1 MVKIIKNG
9 RVIDPESR
17 FDGRADLWIENGKIQ
32 KIVKKDTKSE
42 SDEAS
47 DAPFIPADAEV
58 LDAEGLI
65 VAPGLVDV
73 HVHFRDPGLTY
84 KEDIETGAAAAKAGG
99 FTTVVCMANTKPV
112 ADTPEIVRYI
122 LEKGAKTGIHVETCA
137 AVSKGFQG
145 KELTD
150 MESLKEA
157 GAIGFTDDG
166 IPLMSEK
173 LVKEAME
180 TAKRLNVPLSFHEE
194 DPAFIFNNGINRG
207 PVSEQLGIGG
217 SPALAED
224 SMVARDCMIALHTGA
239 DVDIQHISSRNAVQ
253 MVGLAKKLG
262 AHVWAEVT
270 PHHFTLDETAVLE
283 YGTLAKMNPPLRS
296 AADREALIEAI
307 KDGTIDMIATDHAP
321 HSAEEKEKP
330 LTEAPSGIIGLETS
344 LPLAVTRL
352 VKAGHIDY
360 LTLFEKMC
368 LNPAKLYRMKEAGR
382 IREGGAADLQ
392 LLGIG
397 NNGHIA
403 FNEASD
409 HLIAAAHTEKLTE
422 STINANAR
430 FFEKKEDVPTMAIT
444 MGMGD
449 ILAAKKVVLAATG
462 LAKVPAIRGLIMDD
476 VITTQNPSTML
487 KMHEDA
493 VVVIDRE
500 LADAVGYRA

>member
-32 KIVKKDTKSE
+32 KIVKKDTKAE
-42 SDEAS
+42 SDGAS
-47 DAPFIPADAEV
+47 DAPSIPADARCWTQKADRCAGTGGRPRAFPRSGSD
-58 LDAEGLI
+58 LQG
-65 VAPGLVDV
+65 G
-73 HVHFRDPGLTY
+73 HRD
-84 KEDIETGAAAAKAGG
+84 GAAAAKAGG

-150 MESLKEA
+150 MDALKEA

-270 PHHFTLDETAVLE
+270 PHHLHWTRRRFW
-283 YGTLAKMNPPLRS
+283 S
-296 AADREALIEAI
+296 
-307 KDGTIDMIATDHAP
+307 
-321 HSAEEKEKP
+321 
-330 LTEAPSGIIGLETS
+330 TEHW
-344 LPLAVTRL
+344 R
-352 VKAGHIDY
+352 K
-360 LTLFEKMC
+360 
-368 LNPAKLYRMKEAGR
+368 
-382 IREGGAADLQ
+382 
-392 LLGIG
+392 
-397 NNGHIA
+397 
-403 FNEASD
+403 
-409 HLIAAAHTEKLTE
+409 
-422 STINANAR
+422 
-430 FFEKKEDVPTMAIT
+430 
-444 MGMGD
+444 
-449 ILAAKKVVLAATG
+449 
-462 LAKVPAIRGLIMDD
+462 
-476 VITTQNPSTML
+476 
-487 KMHEDA
+487 
-493 VVVIDRE
+493 
-500 LADAVGYRA
+500 

>member
-296 AADREALIEAI
+296 SADKAALIEGI
-307 KDGTIDMIATDHAP
+307 QDGTIDMIATDHAP
-321 HSAEEKEKP
+321 HSEEEKSRG
-330 LTEAPSGIIGLETS
+330 LADSAFGIVGLETAFPVLYTFLVKKGILS
-344 LPLAVTRL
+344 LETLIERMAIAPRRVFGIEGGYLKEGQIADLAVL
-352 VKAGHIDY
+352 DLKASGNVQPERF
-360 LTLFEKMC
+360 LSKGRSTPF
-368 LNPAKLYRMKEAGR
+368 AGL
-382 IREGGAADLQ
+382 EVQGE
-392 LLGIG
+392 
-397 NNGHIA
+397 NVMTFVNGKQVY
-403 FNEASD
+403 S
-409 HLIAAAHTEKLTE
+409 
-422 STINANAR
+422 R
-430 FFEKKEDVPTMAIT
+430 
-444 MGMGD
+444 
-449 ILAAKKVVLAATG
+449 
-462 LAKVPAIRGLIMDD
+462 R
-476 VITTQNPSTML
+476 
-487 KMHEDA
+487 
-493 VVVIDRE
+493 
-500 LADAVGYRA
+500 

>member
-32 KIVKKDTKSE
+32 KIVKKDTKAE
-42 SDEAS
+42 SDGVS
-47 DAPFIPADAEV
+47 DAPSIPADAEV

-150 MESLKEA
+150 MDALKEA

-283 YGTLAKMNPPLRS
+283 YGTLAKMNPPLREE
-296 AADREALIEAI
+296 ADRQAVIRGLV
-307 KDGTIDMIATDHAP
+307 DGTIDMIATDHAP
-321 HSAEEKEKP
+321 HTAEEKAKP
-330 LTEAPSGIIGLETS
+330 ITEAPSGITGLETS
-344 LPLAVTRL
+344 LALGITEL
-352 VKAGHIDY
+352 VDRGY
-360 LTLFEKMC
+360 LTMKQLLRLMST
-368 LNPAKLYRMKEAGR
+368 NPAAMYHLDAGYLAEDGPADVILIDTAAEFTPEKYASKATNTPFTGWNLKGEVRKTICGGR
-382 IREGGAADLQ
+382 IVY
-392 LLGIG
+392 
-397 NNGHIA
+397 
-403 FNEASD
+403 EA
-409 HLIAAAHTEKLTE
+409 
-422 STINANAR
+422 
-430 FFEKKEDVPTMAIT
+430 
-444 MGMGD
+444 
-449 ILAAKKVVLAATG
+449 
-462 LAKVPAIRGLIMDD
+462 
-476 VITTQNPSTML
+476 
-487 KMHEDA
+487 
-493 VVVIDRE
+493 
-500 LADAVGYRA
+500 

>member
-32 KIVKKDTKSE
+32 KIVKKDTKAE
-42 SDEAS
+42 SDGAS
-47 DAPFIPADAEV
+47 DAPSIPAEAEV

-150 MESLKEA
+150 MDALKEA

-217 SPALAED
+217 SPALAEIRWC
-224 SMVARDCMIALHTGA
+224 ARLHDRASHGRRCGYPAHQFPQCGA
-239 DVDIQHISSRNAVQ
+239 DGRFSEKAGRACLDGGDTASFYTGRDGGSGVRNT
-253 MVGLAKKLG
+253 G
-262 AHVWAEVT
+262 EN
-270 PHHFTLDETAVLE
+270 E
-283 YGTLAKMNPPLRS
+283 S
-296 AADREALIEAI
+296 AA
-307 KDGTIDMIATDHAP
+307 
-321 HSAEEKEKP
+321 AE
-330 LTEAPSGIIGLETS
+330 
-344 LPLAVTRL
+344 
-352 VKAGHIDY
+352 
-360 LTLFEKMC
+360 C
-368 LNPAKLYRMKEAGR
+368 
-382 IREGGAADLQ
+382 
-392 LLGIG
+392 
-397 NNGHIA
+397 
-403 FNEASD
+403 
-409 HLIAAAHTEKLTE
+409 
-422 STINANAR
+422 
-430 FFEKKEDVPTMAIT
+430 
-444 MGMGD
+444 
-449 ILAAKKVVLAATG
+449 
-462 LAKVPAIRGLIMDD
+462 RGSRGVD
-476 VITTQNPSTML
+476 
-487 KMHEDA
+487 
-493 VVVIDRE
+493 
-500 LADAVGYRA
+500 